1 MTDTNEKIRS
11 LLLTALMVFS
21 VFAGTIAFSGGAA
34 AAANV
39 SIDQAVEYSPNG
51 GADNSQIEV
60 ALSGGLGTDL
70 EDDDVELILDGER
83 PATIDDED
91 TLLKDSVSGGAN
103 GQVIITLNEDIQP
116 SENLTVKLSN
126 LPEDNGDQDGTLVA
140 EDIDVTSQTFTT
152 TKTEVQNTDPTE
164 YKYYSGD
171 NNVFR
176 GEVIA
181 VEADEGVD
189 EDDRSVEVEEDD
201 GGIVSS
207 GVYEDNSDVYV
218 VNTDD
223 LDTGQKYNVSVSGNE
238 QESFTLSDLNMAVN
252 IDDDVGDGAN
262 IDEDDTLAV
271 NVSINRGGEEA
282 NATLFDADG
291 DKVKSS
297 QIKKL
302 SANNNVVFDFG
313 SVSEDDGPYTVEVT
327 DLPTG
332 VTAES
337 DQINVSE
344 SEDGDASF
352 ETSSVQD
359 EVGDVTNITVQ
370 VDNTEDAVINVGD
383 QNEDNYVIQGQL
395 EDDDGD
401 GEVTVQFNS
410 YAAGTSESVDL
421 NADGEP
427 VEGEETVEETVGGNT
442 VLSVP
447 GDDDIDV
454 VLEKGSFAENRYQL
468 SDDALEAGSYS
479 INVSAGST
487 TSKDLGSNNDNS
499 FEADSVGTLRLNENS
514 VESMQ
519 TWAAPSDADIGND
532 DVDVYDRIGVNLTQS
547 DDIASDDVVVHQI
560 EASGIEGALE
570 TAQEDGDANSV
581 TDAFSNVV
589 DTNGDTSD
597 GVGDAGLTLYVN
609 RTDVGAN
616 ADPYAIDFSEGA
628 SEEAL
633 TVVEDADN
641 NTYFVAV
648 DTSDVEFYDTDKTIV
663 SEEDTQINATFAV
676 KDDSPISDD
685 STSASALYSTSERN
699 AELNLDSD
707 GLVTVSAAAGQEVSG
722 ETNVAPGTELEVE
735 MESENEANPFVLRPE
750 TDVGPNGTYT
760 ATADFSDYSAGT
772 NFSVQTVD
780 DSSVSISDTDFSDE
794 EDGRI
799 VAADTATVS
808 ISDQE
813 SDGSEVVVDS
823 AQLSEGGFIAVH
835 AGNAS
840 GDVVGNSDYLEAGSH
855 EDVTITLDEP
865 MDEDFTAVAMPHLD
879 TNGNEAYDFPDA
891 DGPYT
896 SNGTAVTDSANVTI
910 VEETQTEAPDTETE
924 TEAPDTET
932 EAPDT
937 ETEAMDTETEEAET
951 TAAEGPGFTAAIALI
966 ALVAAA
972 LLAVR
977 RDN

>member
-11 LLLTALMVFS
+11 LFLTALMVFS

-39 SIDQAVEYSPNG
+39 GITQAVEYSANDG
-51 GADNSQIEV
+51 GTTSQVEIALDNQLTDASIDESTTGADYT
-60 ALSGGLGTDL
+60 LY
-70 EDDDVELILDGER
+70 LDGEAD
-83 PATIDDED
+83 PGIDAGIQTE
-91 TLLKDSVSGGAN
+91 SGTAQDGTN
-103 GQVIITLNEDIQP
+103 GRVVIGLSDDISP
-116 SENLTVKLSN
+116 SQNLTVKLEGVEATSSSSGT
-126 LPEDNGDQDGTLVA
+126 EDLVA
-140 EDIDVTSQTFTT
+140 EDIDVTTQTFTT
-152 TKTEVQNTDPTE
+152 SGS
-164 YKYYSGD
+164 YSGD
-171 NNVFR
+171 ENVFR

-181 VEADEGVD
+181 VEDIDADDNVNSPD
-189 EDDRSVEVEEDD
+189 IEVEEDD
-201 GGIVSS
+201 AGIVSS
-207 GVYEDNSDVYV
+207 DTYTDNSEVYV
-218 VNTDD
+218 VETSD
-223 LDTGQKYNVSVSGNE
+223 LDTGQSYNVTVDDQKE
-238 QESFTLSDLNMAVN
+238 ESFTVSDLDMQVN

-262 IDEDDTLAV
+262 IDDTDTLAV
-271 NVSINRGGEEA
+271 NVSINRGGETA
-282 NATLFDADG
+282 NATLFNSDDE
-291 DKVKSS
+291 KVATSS
-297 QIKKL
+297 L
-302 SANNNVVFDFG
+302 NSGVNNPQFDTLASNKNVVFDFG
-313 SVSEDDGPYTVEVT
+313 NVSADDSPYYVKVT
-327 DLPTG
+327 DQPTG
-332 VTAES
+332 ITAES

-344 SEDGDASF
+344 SDDGEASF
-352 ETSSVQD
+352 ETSTVQD

-370 VDNTEDAVINVGD
+370 VDNTEDAIISVGSTND
-383 QNEDNYVIQGQL
+383 DNYAIIGQVT
-395 EDDDGD
+395 DDDGD

-410 YAAGTSESVDL
+410 YTAGTSSANSDVSS
-421 NADGEP
+421 NS
-427 VEGEETVEETVGGNT
+427 NT

-454 VLEKGSFAENRYQL
+454 LREEGSFDRADG
-468 SDDALEAGSYS
+468 SGKALLTQDTLEPGSYS
-479 INVSAGST
+479 INVTAGT
-487 TSKDLGSNNDNS
+487 DINNIDS
-499 FEADSVGTLRLNENS
+499 PDSVGTLRLNENS
-514 VESMQ
+514 VESIQ
-519 TWAAPSDADIGND
+519 TWAAPSDADITND

-547 DDIASDDVVVHQI
+547 DDVAAEDVVVHQI
-560 EASGIEGALE
+560 QASGVEGAVE
-570 TAQEDGDANSV
+570 YEEDNGASDTTNAFLNAVDA
-581 TDAFSNVV
+581 D
-589 DTNGDTSD
+589 GDTSD
-597 GVGDAGLTLYVN
+597 GVGTAGLTLYVN

-616 ADPYAIDFSEGA
+616 ADADTLQLNS
-628 SEEAL
+628 
-633 TVVEDADN
+633 TNVDVVEDPDN

-648 DTSDVEFYDTDKTIV
+648 DTTGVTFTDSGKDLV
-663 SEEDTQINATFAV
+663 DEEDTSINATFAI
-676 KDDSPISDD
+676 KDSSPVSDD
-685 STSASALYSTSERN
+685 SASASALYTTAERD
-699 AELNLDSD
+699 ATLNLDDS
-707 GLVTVSAAAGQEVSG
+707 GVVTVSAATGQEVSG
-722 ETNVAPGTELEVE
+722 TTNVAPGSELEVE
-735 MESENEANPFVLRPE
+735 MESENDANPFVLRPE
-750 TDVGPNGTYT
+750 TDVAADGTYT

-772 NFSVQTVD
+772 NFTVQTLDVD
-780 DSSVSISDTDFSDE
+780 GSSDFSDE

-799 VAADTATVS
+799 VQADTATVS